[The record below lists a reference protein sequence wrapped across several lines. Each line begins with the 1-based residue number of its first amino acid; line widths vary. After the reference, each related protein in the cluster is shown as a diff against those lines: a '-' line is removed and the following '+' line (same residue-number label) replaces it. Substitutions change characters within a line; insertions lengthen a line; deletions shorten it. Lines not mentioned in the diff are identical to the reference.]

1 MVITENG
8 MDDLNTPFISL
19 SKALQDDKRIEYHR
33 DYLSNISAAIRQD
46 NCDVRGY
53 FAWSLLDNWEWNS
66 GYTVRFGLY
75 FVDYRN
81 NLTRVPKASAEW
93 FKSTLRLED
102 NLKSQL

>member
-1 MVITENG
+1 MAAVLGSYIFGFLRHCTFRQPNRK
-8 MDDLNTPFISL
+8 LN
-19 SKALQDDKRIEYHR
+19 QR
-33 DYLSNISAAIRQD
+33 RQD

-81 NLTRVPKASAEW
+81 NLKRVPKASAEW
-93 FKSTLRLED
+93 FKRTLRLED
-102 NLKSQL
+102 NLQSQL

>member
-1 MVITENG
+1 MAAVLGSYIFGFLRHCTFQQPNRK
-8 MDDLNTPFISL
+8 LN
-19 SKALQDDKRIEYHR
+19 QR
-33 DYLSNISAAIRQD
+33 RQD